1 MRALL
6 LCAAAACAAITN
18 ERLVDPVAKE
28 MALADEKRYRENYAP
43 RTPKELAEDERALQ
57 FYTKIMSQ
65 VTNWAADDHKPRPP
79 TPAPLPPSVRLTL
92 HAASPSARRSAL
104 RIVKELRG
112 ARASRTAVLVQT
124 PYWGSGSKEDERER
138 FQDELWSVAEAAGL
152 ERRHAALG
160 TSGTSSRTSRV
171 TESLITE
178 LDEGTAEASSQII
191 VSIDLDAWTPCRT
204 FSKDFWDALPSLNG
218 DALYIAAAPPS
229 KPGHAAVADLSTTL
243 IGWASST
250 GQQRA
255 KELADVLRNYRDK
268 QLAGPGSSESPPDVF

>member
-1 MRALL
+1 M
-6 LCAAAACAAITN
+6 
-18 ERLVDPVAKE
+18 
-28 MALADEKRYRENYAP
+28 
-43 RTPKELAEDERALQ
+43 
-57 FYTKIMSQ
+57 
-65 VTNWAADDHKPRPP
+65 
-79 TPAPLPPSVRLTL
+79 RLTL

-218 DALYIAAAPPS
+218 DSLYIAAAPPT

-268 QLAGPGSSESPPDVF
+268 QMAGPGSAESPPDSILDAAYDMDVEPSDLPHQLRCASCSAGCAGADLERERAKVRAGTPERLVKFEGDTSRNRRPRRSYLGR

>member
-1 MRALL
+1 M
-6 LCAAAACAAITN
+6 
-18 ERLVDPVAKE
+18 
-28 MALADEKRYRENYAP
+28 
-43 RTPKELAEDERALQ
+43 
-57 FYTKIMSQ
+57 
-65 VTNWAADDHKPRPP
+65 
-79 TPAPLPPSVRLTL
+79 
-92 HAASPSARRSAL
+92 
-104 RIVKELRG
+104 
-112 ARASRTAVLVQT
+112 
-124 PYWGSGSKEDERER
+124 
-138 FQDELWSVAEAAGL
+138 AEAAGL

-218 DALYIAAAPPS
+218 DSLYIAAAPPT

-255 KELADVLRNYRDK
+255 EELADVLRNYRDK
-268 QLAGPGSSESPPDVF
+268 QMAGPGSAESPPDGILDAHTWASNRRPPSSTTLRIMQRRLRRRRPRARASKVRAGTPERLVVRGDTVKSTPSPLVS

>member
-1 MRALL
+1 M
-6 LCAAAACAAITN
+6 
-18 ERLVDPVAKE
+18 
-28 MALADEKRYRENYAP
+28 
-43 RTPKELAEDERALQ
+43 
-57 FYTKIMSQ
+57 
-65 VTNWAADDHKPRPP
+65 
-79 TPAPLPPSVRLTL
+79 
-92 HAASPSARRSAL
+92 
-104 RIVKELRG
+104 
-112 ARASRTAVLVQT
+112 QT

-218 DALYIAAAPPS
+218 DSLYIAAAPPT
-229 KPGHAAVADLSTTL
+229 KLS
-243 IGWASST
+243 
-250 GQQRA
+250 
-255 KELADVLRNYRDK
+255 
-268 QLAGPGSSESPPDVF
+268 

>member
-1 MRALL
+1 M
-6 LCAAAACAAITN
+6 
-18 ERLVDPVAKE
+18 
-28 MALADEKRYRENYAP
+28 
-43 RTPKELAEDERALQ
+43 
-57 FYTKIMSQ
+57 
-65 VTNWAADDHKPRPP
+65 
-79 TPAPLPPSVRLTL
+79 
-92 HAASPSARRSAL
+92 
-104 RIVKELRG
+104 
-112 ARASRTAVLVQT
+112 QT

-191 VSIDLDAWTPCRT
+191 VSRIWTRDAVSHLLQGLLGRA
-204 FSKDFWDALPSLNG
+204 ALLNG
-218 DALYIAAAPPS
+218 DSSHRRGAAT

-268 QLAGPGSSESPPDVF
+268 QMAGPGSSESPLIVFRCGATTWTSNRATSLHHTLRIMRRRLRRRRPRAGAGEGPRGHA